1 MRFDMPLIDY
11 IHYHLSRPILSLSL
25 PDSSVQLF
33 QLWPTV
39 SSPKMEMDSPFCIRL
54 VLTFNIYMA

>member
-33 QLWPTV
+33 QLCPTQDGLAFLH
-39 SSPKMEMDSPFCIRL
+39 PTGP
-54 VLTFNIYMA
+54 NI